1 VLVETA
7 RLWLSLGHHDRHGV
21 WHVDGVT
28 GPDEYTGVMRDN
40 VFTNLMAAH
49 NLRSAAEACARH
61 PEAAHQLEVTTEE
74 TAAWRDA
81 AEAVHLPY
89 AEELGVHEQCEGF
102 TTFAEWDFA
111 ASRGRYPLLLHAPY
125 VRLYPAQV
133 IKQAD
138 LVLAMHWQGHA
149 FTPEQKARNVSY
161 YEPRTV
167 RDSSLSAC
175 TQAVL
180 CAEVGHLQLAYDYTH
195 EAALIDL
202 RDLHHNTRDGLH
214 MASLAGSWIALVAGF
229 GGLRDDEGVLAMD
242 PMLPEGI
249 RRLRFRLIWHGVRLL
264 VDVDHQR
271 VTYTVRD
278 GSDTQLTLRHAGKEM
293 VVTTSQPLAVPL
305 QRRTPSRP
313 TPTQPLGRAP
323 VTRSPLERD

>member
-1 VLVETA
+1 
-7 RLWLSLGHHDRHGV
+7 
-21 WHVDGVT
+21 
-28 GPDEYTGVMRDN
+28 
-40 VFTNLMAAH
+40 
-49 NLRSAAEACARH
+49 
-61 PEAAHQLEVTTEE
+61 
-74 TAAWRDA
+74 
-81 AEAVHLPY
+81 
-89 AEELGVHEQCEGF
+89 
-102 TTFAEWDFA
+102 
-111 ASRGRYPLLLHAPY
+111 
-125 VRLYPAQV
+125 V

-278 GSDTQLTLRHAGKEM
+278 GSDTRLTLRHAGKDM